1 MGRRLR
7 WTVGTLAVLVIAA
20 SAGIATFAVT
30 RAVRPPAAAPA
41 PGYAVTCAA
50 CPAGAR
56 ITSVEVQP
64 RSGSTLFVLRG
75 TWPAT
80 ADGLKSD
87 IRLDAND
94 VQLVLHPHGSL
105 NAFEVVS
112 ATRAGSPLDPAAVG
126 ATITRGALVVNLA
139 PALPAPVAFD
149 VGLWNGSAFTARVP
163 GSGQLRWT
171 DSAYSTA

>member
-7 WTVGTLAVLVIAA
+7 WTVGTLAVLLIAA
-20 SAGIATFAVT
+20 SAGAATFAVT
-30 RAVRPPAAAPA
+30 RAIARPAPAAT
-41 PGYAVTCAA
+41 PGYAVSCPA
-50 CPAGAR
+50 CPATAR

-64 RSGSTLFVLRG
+64 RSGSTLFVVRG

-80 ADGLKSD
+80 ADALKTD

-94 VQLVLHPHGSL
+94 LQLLLHPHGSL

-112 ATRAGSPLDPAAVG
+112 ATRGGSALDPAAIG
-126 ATITRGALVVNLA
+126 ATIMQGALVIDVA
-139 PALPAPVAFD
+139 PGLPAPVVFD

-163 GSGQLRWT
+163 GTGQLRWT
-171 DSAYSTA
+171 GSAYSPA